1 MHLSC
6 LPFLYVIYT
15 LKSSR
20 DGINVLDNFNVSSIK
35 TANTTR
41 RVIRR
46 VWQISW
52 IRSFVIG
59 WLVLTP
65 VQSVRT
71 LISLFI

>member
-6 LPFLYVIYT
+6 LSFLYVI
-15 LKSSR
+15 
-20 DGINVLDNFNVSSIK
+20 DNFNVSSIE

-52 IRSFVIG
+52 HRSFVIG
-59 WLVLTP
+59 SLVLTP

-71 LISLFI
+71 LISLFIFKI